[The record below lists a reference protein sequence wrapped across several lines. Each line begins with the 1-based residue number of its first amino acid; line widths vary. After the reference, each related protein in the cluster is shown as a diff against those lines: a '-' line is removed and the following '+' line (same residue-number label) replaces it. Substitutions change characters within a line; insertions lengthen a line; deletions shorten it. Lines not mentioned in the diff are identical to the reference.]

1 MGLFTSILS
10 KLGIDE
16 KKAPAAPKE
25 APPVPRST
33 QDDAAVRA
41 ERMKRIKA
49 MREEKEDLVDVTKML
64 DDLEKEKGV
73 DTNWRT
79 SIADLLFLIDVD
91 NSYEARKELAV
102 ELGCP
107 AEKMEPSESMN
118 MWLHSTVLEMIAEN
132 GGNIPMELLD

>member
-1 MGLFTSILS
+1 MGLFTTILN
-10 KLGIDE
+10 KLGVE
-16 KKAPAAPKE
+16 PKKEAAVPKE
-25 APPVPRST
+25 APPIPRT
-33 QDDAAVRA
+33 AQQDAEARA
-41 ERMKRIKA
+41 MRMKRIKE
-49 MREEKEDLVDVTKML
+49 MREKEVEQVDVTKML

-107 AEKMEPSESMN
+107 TEKMEPSESMN
-118 MWLHSTVLEMIAEN
+118 MWLHKTVLEMIAEN
-132 GGNIPMELLD
+132 GGNVPMELLD